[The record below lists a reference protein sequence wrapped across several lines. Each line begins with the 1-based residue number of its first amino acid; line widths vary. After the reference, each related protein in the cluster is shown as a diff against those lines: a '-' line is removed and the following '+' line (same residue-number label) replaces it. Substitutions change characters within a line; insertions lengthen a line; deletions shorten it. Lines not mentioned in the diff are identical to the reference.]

1 MLIVLPSLVSGVG
14 ITLLLVGIWVDETW
28 VRNLCLSLGI
38 VLLWLDLFVTM
49 AIFRRSVRNIDRR
62 LRSIDTRLE

>member
-1 MLIVLPSLVSGVG
+1 VLIVLPSLVSGVG